1 MVDVVSFVFV
11 LLVPDH
17 LIEGLGVEDGRV
29 VEVCGVDGDVDW
41 KVEEGEDDLNEVE
54 RSKLVVL
61 ANLLRKLRRVN
72 SEIQKKILKTFLLPK
87 DYLYDMIL
95 LLLPAIMNH

>member
-54 RSKLVVL
+54 GSKLVVL
-61 ANLLRKLRRVN
+61 ANLLRKLRRVD
-72 SEIQKKILKTFLLPK
+72 SEIQNFCFFKDFFNYLKIICMT
-87 DYLYDMIL
+87 
-95 LLLPAIMNH
+95 